1 MHGSA
6 VRRRV
11 CMQEFRERLAAAMKV
26 KNIRA
31 AGLAARSGVSPAR
44 ISQYLHGVYQPK
56 GDAVLR
62 LAKTLDVSVSWL
74 LGEDCPM
81 DSSSPGQPVS
91 DMVSSLPDNLI
102 PVRLRRYPVLGDIAC
117 GKPIFAQDNG
127 EHYIN
132 AADTDAD
139 FCLIAKG
146 DSMIDARIYD
156 GDEVFIQQTDM
167 VENGEIAA
175 VLVDDEATLK
185 RLYYYPQENRL
196 VLTPENPAYKPLIFT
211 GEELNHVRILGRAV
225 AIQGRLR

>member
-1 MHGSA
+1 MRGFA

-11 CMQEFRERLAAAMKV
+11 CMQEFRERLAAAMKA

-62 LAKTLDVSVSWL
+62 LAGALGVSASWL

-81 DSSSPGQPVS
+81 NLPSPTQSVS
-91 DMVSSLPDNLI
+91 DVVPSLPDNLV

-117 GKPIFAQDNG
+117 GKPILAQDNG
-127 EHYIN
+127 EHYVN

-146 DSMIDARIYD
+146 DSMIGARIYD
-156 GDEVFIQQTDM
+156 GDEVFIQQADM

-175 VLVDDEATLK
+175 VLLDDEATLK
-185 RLYYYPQENRL
+185 RLYYYPKENRL
-196 VLTPENPAYKPLIFT
+196 VLTPENPAYEPLIFT